1 VTLSKVSSGDVTLK
15 AICGGRC
22 IKTRLYS
29 IGLTPGARFSV
40 LRHDGCGRLTIR
52 VRGSVFALG
61 SGMAEKMVVE

>member
-1 VTLSKVSSGDVTLK
+1 MTLSKVNSGEVTLK

-22 IKTRLYS
+22 LRSRLYS
-29 IGLTPGARFSV
+29 LGLTPGSRFSV

-52 VRGSVFALG
+52 VRDCVFALG